1 VTDSTSDPHVRF
13 SLGLYLLGSL
23 PQLERES
30 VERHLAS
37 CADCRTES
45 DQLGEVVAA
54 LALLS
59 EEEGREVVEEFG
71 VPETSLPGAYG
82 PGKSTPS
89 AERLLKPLSRGPTAP
104 GMSTPS
110 AERLRRKA
118 KPVITRTIPA
128 PKRTRRSRA
137 LLSIGGLVVVVL
149 ISVGVIIGLSVS
161 GGGTTTTPVTITLAA
176 TAADTSS
183 GATVSVVATGHDGR
197 ATIRATVT
205 GLHAGTKYQLYAV
218 TSDGTL
224 HVVTSWV
231 GVDAP
236 QDVSGDLPLS
246 PRELSFFTV
255 TLADSTPVVSAYLK

>member
-23 PQLERES
+23 PQQERES

-71 VPETSLPGAYG
+71 VPP
-82 PGKSTPS
+82 
-89 AERLLKPLSRGPTAP
+89 
-104 GMSTPS
+104 
-110 AERLRRKA
+110 

-137 LLSIGGLVVVVL
+137 LLSIAGLVVVVL

-197 ATIRATVT
+197 VTVRATVT

-218 TSDGTL
+218 TSDGAL

-246 PRELSFFTV
+246 PRQLSFFTV